1 MTRMVNI
8 FALHQ
13 LASAAMCSENY
24 MDGRNYFKS
33 LIHVVKDL
41 ELNVENS
48 RFRQS
53 LSTADTDCN
62 LCFPLVARAAFWC
75 IFFVDSVFSLVYL
88 VTKRRSQSP
97 RLLSYKGDT
106 SNGRHTNNASFVPSC
121 QDDLFIH
128 IMSSDSPFTPTLG
141 HVNIV
146 FFFTLLFKVANAL
159 ADLKR
164 SYISVPNQEAF
175 LALDMLESTLGLVT

>member
-1 MTRMVNI
+1 MVNI

-62 LCFPLVARAAFWC
+62 LRFPLVARAAFWC

-128 IMSSDSPFTPTLG
+128 IMSSATLS
-141 HVNIV
+141 
-146 FFFTLLFKVANAL
+146 FFSHCF
-159 ADLKR
+159 
-164 SYISVPNQEAF
+164 
-175 LALDMLESTLGLVT
+175 